1 VNFFD
6 VVARAPLWSQ
16 PPLTVAVNLVVMLAF
31 VLVVGAIV
39 MDFKNYY
46 RQDKKVVKSDRSFVE
61 TGSMAAFFA
70 AYYLV
75 IKLHVLEVAVLGPL
89 RTAMVL
95 AGLALVI
102 LGVVFNLWG
111 RVTLKSYWANQIK
124 IFEGQTLLTT
134 GPFAVVRHPL
144 YASLIWTFTGG
155 ALIYANPLSLIV
167 TFGIFLPMM
176 YVRAKKEDALLR
188 AAFPGEYA
196 GYRNRTGMF
205 FPKVWR

>member
-1 VNFFD
+1 MNFFD